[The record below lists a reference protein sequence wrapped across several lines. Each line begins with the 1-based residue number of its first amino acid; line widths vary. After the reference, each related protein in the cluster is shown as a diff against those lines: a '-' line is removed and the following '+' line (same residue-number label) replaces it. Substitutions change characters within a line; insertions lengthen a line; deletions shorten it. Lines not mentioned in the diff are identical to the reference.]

1 MLRGLATVTLTAT
14 DVPAAARWYGDV
26 LGIEP
31 YFVRPVE
38 GPPAYVE
45 FRVGDDEDELGI
57 MDARFAAWSTGAP
70 AGAVVH
76 WHVEDLTARVAQL
89 QALGATLLQGVTE
102 RGEGFATSVLAD
114 PFGNVLGLMTNP
126 HWRAAHES

>member
-14 DVPAAARWYGDV
+14 DVPAAARWYRDL

-31 YFVRPVE
+31 YFARPVE

-57 MDARFAAWSTGAP
+57 MDARYASWPTGDP

-76 WHVEDLTARVAQL
+76 WHVDDLTAAVERL
-89 QALGATLLQGVTE
+89 QSLGATVLQPVTE
-102 RGEGFATSVLAD
+102 RGEGFATAVLAD
-114 PFGNVLGLMTNP
+114 PFGNVLGVMTNP
-126 HWRAAHES
+126 HWRARHDG